1 MARPNSTVVVLAGS
15 GSEKVLAGL
24 DGLANVRVASSGEAA
39 ALVGQ
44 THAAYVVHDRDPL
57 AGVADAWA
65 RFFDRQAPPGTL
77 EVAIETAVADL
88 RRGAT
93 LLPDY
98 YLVLDPESLP
108 ATGKHWWLGVLAGAA
123 PSRVVPAGRRCPPC
137 GKRSPG
143 CRPAGGGPTTSRPG
157 YATWSAWCRTRWGC
171 RGRLRPERPSRG

>member
-123 PSRVVPAGRRCPPC
+123 PSRVVPAAPTVPAVREALSRLPSGRWWPDDVETWLRDLVRVVPDQVGLP
-137 GKRSPG
+137 
-143 CRPAGGGPTTSRPG
+143 RPAQ
-157 YATWSAWCRTRWGC
+157 A
-171 RGRLRPERPSRG
+171 

>member
-15 GSEKVLAGL
+15 GSAQILAGL
-24 DGLANVRVASSGEAA
+24 DGLANVRVASSGEPA

-65 RFFDRQAPPGTL
+65 GFFDRQAPPGTL
-77 EVAIETAVADL
+77 EVAIEAAVADL

-123 PSRVVPAGRRCPPC
+123 PSRVVPAAPTVSAVREALSRLPAGRWWPDDVETWLRDLVRVVPDQVGLP
-137 GKRSPG
+137 
-143 CRPAGGGPTTSRPG
+143 RPAQ
-157 YATWSAWCRTRWGC
+157 A
-171 RGRLRPERPSRG
+171 